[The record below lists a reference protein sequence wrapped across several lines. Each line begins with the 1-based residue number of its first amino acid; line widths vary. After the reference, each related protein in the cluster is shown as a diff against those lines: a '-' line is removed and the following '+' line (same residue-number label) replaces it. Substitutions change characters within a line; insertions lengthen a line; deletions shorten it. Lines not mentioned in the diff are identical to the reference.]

1 MVVTA
6 DHGDEF
12 GEHGGYTHTHKLY
25 DELIHVPLLVRAPGT
40 PPRRVDEVVELVQV
54 VPTILGEASASAPE
68 GLAGDRLELRRAEAS
83 SGSDAA
89 SLSEAELI
97 PNYIGCLREKA
108 WKFIGEERTGR
119 EELYELG
126 ADPGERRNVIAAHPR
141 VADRLR
147 EKWFERRRGGARAAR
162 AQKLSAA
169 DEALVEARLRDL
181 GYL

>member
-1 MVVTA
+1 MCSS
-6 DHGDEF
+6 D
-12 GEHGGYTHTHKLY
+12 L
-25 DELIHVPLLVRAPGT
+25 
-40 PPRRVDEVVELVQV
+40 V
-54 VPTILGEASASAPE
+54 VPTVLGETGVPLPE
-68 GLAGDRLELRRAEAS
+68 GLAGDSLEPRRAEAPTGS
-83 SGSDAA
+83 SGA

-97 PNYIGCLREKA
+97 PNYIGCLREKN
-108 WKFIGEERTGR
+108 WKFIGEERSGR

-126 ADPGERRNVIAAHPR
+126 VDPSERGNVIAAHPQ

-147 EKWFERRRGGARAAR
+147 EKWFERRRGGVHAAR